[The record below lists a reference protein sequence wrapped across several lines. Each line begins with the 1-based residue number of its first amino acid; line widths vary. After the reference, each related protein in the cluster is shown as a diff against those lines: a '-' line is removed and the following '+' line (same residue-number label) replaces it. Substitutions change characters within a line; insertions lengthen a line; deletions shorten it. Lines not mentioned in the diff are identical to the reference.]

1 MFEAIKL
8 DAAAVKAHEEELRLR
23 VRDLD
28 DPARKT
34 YYEHFRQDMKD
45 PDTYAILNYFFLTGL
60 HHMYLGDFTRGAIN
74 LSILIVGIGLMFTG
88 FALFGGLAIGF
99 IIAME
104 LMALFRSQVVVAN
117 HNNLL
122 GERILDSMRFQ
133 QH

>member
-8 DAAAVKAHEEELRLR
+8 DAAAVKAHEEDIRLR
-23 VRDLD
+23 VRELD
-28 DPARKT
+28 DTARKA
-34 YYEHFRQDMKD
+34 YYEQFGQDMKD

-74 LSILIVGIGLMFTG
+74 LSILIAGIGLMLTG
-88 FALFGGLAIGF
+88 FSLFGGLAIGF
-99 IIAME
+99 IIAVE

-122 GERILDSMRFQ
+122 SERILNARN
-133 QH
+133 

>member
-1 MFEAIKL
+1 MFEALKL
-8 DAAAVKAHEEELRLR
+8 NAADVEAHEEEIRLR

-28 DPARKT
+28 DAARKA
-34 YYEHFRQDMKD
+34 YYEQFGQDMKD

-74 LSILIVGIGLMFTG
+74 LSILIAGIGLMLTG
-88 FALFGGLAIGF
+88 FSLFGGLAIGF
-99 IIAME
+99 IVAVE

-122 GERILDSMRFQ
+122 SERILKARN
-133 QH
+133 